1 VPLRKRWWHK
11 AWTGSAWA
19 PSQTDWGPLGGSF
32 ISAPTMVSW
41 GSNRLDIFGVGG
53 DRAAY
58 HKAWTGSAWAPSQ
71 MDWESLGG
79 QFE

>member
-1 VPLRKRWWHK
+1 
-11 AWTGSAWA
+11 
-19 PSQTDWGPLGGSF
+19 
-32 ISAPTMVSW
+32 MVSW